1 MPALFVLNT
10 IVTTEVRET
19 TLVTLT
25 LLICD
30 Q

>member
-1 MPALFVLNT
+1 MPALSVLNT